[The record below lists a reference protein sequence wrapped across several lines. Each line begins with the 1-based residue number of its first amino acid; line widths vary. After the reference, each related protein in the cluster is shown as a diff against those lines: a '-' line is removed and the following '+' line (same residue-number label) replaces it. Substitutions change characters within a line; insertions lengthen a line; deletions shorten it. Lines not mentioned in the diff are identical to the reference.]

1 MVEEEGLAEDLD
13 LDLDCPPP
21 FMQRRREAVACRAPS
36 QAVSTELPCVV
47 GDSTKDILTWK
58 SQISFLTQKMIEVEK
73 KGAANLCSNLSTHNA
88 LHA

>member
-36 QAVSTELPCVV
+36 QVVSTERPSRRRFNQRYFDLE
-47 GDSTKDILTWK
+47 
-58 SQISFLTQKMIEVEK
+58 ISNLLFDTEEIEVEK

>member
-36 QAVSTELPCVV
+36 QAVSTERPLVV

-58 SQISFLTQKMIEVEK
+58 SQISFKMIEVEK

>member
-36 QAVSTELPCVV
+36 QAVSTEVRLVSAIQP
-47 GDSTKDILTWK
+47 KI
-58 SQISFLTQKMIEVEK
+58 F
-73 KGAANLCSNLSTHNA
+73 
-88 LHA
+88 